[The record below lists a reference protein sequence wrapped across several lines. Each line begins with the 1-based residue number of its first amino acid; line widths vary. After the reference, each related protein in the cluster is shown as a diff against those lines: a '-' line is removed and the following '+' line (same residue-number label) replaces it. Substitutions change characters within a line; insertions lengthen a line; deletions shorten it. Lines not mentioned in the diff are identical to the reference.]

1 MAIRHAGEF
10 RAMNDLEL
18 AAELEKQH
26 QELFNLRFQ
35 LATRQAKNHQRVKTV
50 RREIARLLTVARER
64 ELQALY
70 DQAMGILHEDD
81 DATAAPVEAVAA
93 PPRRGLRLFNRGS

>member
-1 MAIRHAGEF
+1 MATRHARDF
-10 RAMNDLEL
+10 RAMNELEL
-18 AAELEKQH
+18 GNELANHH

-35 LATRQAKNHQRVKTV
+35 LATRQLKNHQRVRAV
-50 RREIARLLTVARER
+50 RREIARILTVARER

-70 DQAMGILHEDD
+70 DQAMGILREDD
-81 DATAAPVEAVAA
+81 METAAEAVPVAE

>member
-18 AAELEKQH
+18 ASELEKRH

-35 LATRQAKNHQRVKTV
+35 LATRQQKNHQRVKTV
-50 RREIARLLTVARER
+50 RHEIARILTVARER

-70 DQAMGILHEDD
+70 DQAMGILREDD
-81 DATAAPVEAVAA
+81 AATAAATEPVAA
-93 PPRRGLRLFNRGS
+93 PPRRGLRLCNRGS